1 MKFFS
6 VSVKMPKFDCFMLQS
21 QKMKCLVFRGT
32 PIQTL
37 FYTGD
42 QSYWE
47 KKKIQGR

>member
-1 MKFFS
+1 MKFFLL
-6 VSVKMPKFDCFMLQS
+6 VLKCLKFDCFMLQS
-21 QKMKCLVFRGT
+21 QKMKCLVFWGS

-47 KKKIQGR
+47 KQKIQER